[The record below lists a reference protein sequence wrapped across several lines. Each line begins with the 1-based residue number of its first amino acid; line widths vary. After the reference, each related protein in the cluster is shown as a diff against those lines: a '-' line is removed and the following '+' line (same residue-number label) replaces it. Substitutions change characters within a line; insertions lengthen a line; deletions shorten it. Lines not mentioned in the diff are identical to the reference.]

1 MSLSGPLVEID
12 GVELLAQLS
21 EVVDVDKG
29 CGAGQKLF
37 DLAADAAD

>member
-1 MSLSGPLVEID
+1 MSLSAPLVEID

-21 EVVDVDKG
+21 EVVEKG
-29 CGAGQKLF
+29 CGARQKLF